1 MYKRIFLFYFIFLYC
16 FAFKII
22 AQENPNL
29 GKLADLSL
37 IKKWDIS
44 IGSDGYELP
53 AGYGDAIIGKEIY
66 NQQCIACHGVQGE
79 GLLNDKL
86 AGGHGSL
93 VTDKAVKTIGS
104 YWPYA
109 TTIFDYIRRAMP
121 YLSPKSLTN
130 EEAYSLTAYMLYI
143 NNIIPEEM
151 IINAETLPMII
162 MPNKENFIIS
172 YPK

>member
-1 MYKRIFLFYFIFLYC
+1 MYKRSFLFYFLFLYC
-16 FAFKII
+16 FGFNII
-22 AQENPNL
+22 AEESPNL
-29 GKLADLSL
+29 GKAADISL
-37 IKKWDIS
+37 IKNWDIS
-44 IGSDGYELP
+44 IGTDGYELP
-53 AGYGDAIIGKEIY
+53 AGSGDAIIGKEIY
-66 NQQCIACHGVQGE
+66 NQQCIACHGAKGE

-121 YLSPKSLTN
+121 YLSPKNLTN
-130 EEAYSLTAYMLYI
+130 EEVYALTAYMLYI

-151 IINAETLPMII
+151 IINSEILPTIL

-172 YPK
+172 YPE